1 MGAWI
6 LDSKAV
12 SLGKITDTPKTDTRT
27 KWEDVTYQ
35 LGGFLARHSAGEHV
49 VKMALSILKH
59 RLWVVE
65 PAREH
70 HLSSGY
76 TLSDSWLS
84 PLVTAPW
91 MHWRLDRRVLTV
103 NWSDAMEAG
112 MLELHRGPIPAST
125 ASMTRKPTLCIRR
138 VTEWP
143 SLAAH

>member
-70 HLSSGY
+70 HGA
-76 TLSDSWLS
+76 
-84 PLVTAPW
+84 LVVVDVAFTDYGFPC
-91 MHWRLDRRVLTV
+91 
-103 NWSDAMEAG
+103 SY
-112 MLELHRGPIPAST
+112 
-125 ASMTRKPTLCIRR
+125 
-138 VTEWP
+138 VTDEFFC
-143 SLAAH
+143 